1 MLGFEKITVILEY
14 VVEVKNYITSLKD
27 FNLFDRIANIDQS
40 LKRQDMQVGKFQKDL
55 QEYEISLTNK
65 LESIIAE
72 LHTSTK
78 EAVSPLTLQVE
89 NYYESLENNFDKRFI
104 DLSNTISLNENN
116 IKILVKKI
124 DCLTEKIG
132 SMEKQMKV
140 LDASIKHLND
150 VGASVE
156 CNNEKLEQ
164 IKQEIDTMDSVAR
177 LILLTSVMVEA
188 EDFLEK
194 QENIT

>member
-1 MLGFEKITVILEY
+1 M
-14 VVEVKNYITSLKD
+14 
-27 FNLFDRIANIDQS
+27 
-40 LKRQDMQVGKFQKDL
+40 
-55 QEYEISLTNK
+55 
-65 LESIIAE
+65 
-72 LHTSTK
+72 
-78 EAVSPLTLQVE
+78 
-89 NYYESLENNFDKRFI
+89 
-104 DLSNTISLNENN
+104 
-116 IKILVKKI
+116 
-124 DCLTEKIG
+124 